1 MPTEDQGG
9 RVAGSGRGSTP
20 DLSAL
25 PRVRLD
31 LSLGILAMTWELGGR
46 GPSQSFLLADH
57 REIARRELIFRH
69 PKP

>member
-31 LSLGILAMTWELGGR
+31 LSVRILAMTWELGGGVPR
-46 GPSQSFLLADH
+46 SRFSLRATVKS
-57 REIARRELIFRH
+57 RAVS
-69 PKP
+69 